1 MKSMLELPHVALW
14 RIGSSFEN
22 EPHRHDDSFQ
32 LTVPVSGVC
41 ELTSE
46 RQSFRLGPG
55 EALVQLPGEEHHF
68 RLGGTDSVII
78 FQMKISS
85 MTELWSGQEQLLL
98 QRQTI
103 AVDDLGE
110 LWRSWTNRLLTGEA
124 DEIGMISEETECA
137 VYAYLQ
143 KTLQTGYGRGTPS
156 SGDAAWRIAE
166 GIGAWRNVMDY
177 IHDHYKEQLSLDE
190 LAALAG
196 VSKYHFVRQFKART
210 GNTPYQYVL
219 SLRIAEAKRLLGAGR
234 TSVTGICF
242 DLGFASLSSFYR
254 MFGRATGMT
263 PEQYRKET
271 GI

>member
-1 MKSMLELPHVALW
+1 
-14 RIGSSFEN
+14 
-22 EPHRHDDSFQ
+22 
-32 LTVPVSGVC
+32 
-41 ELTSE
+41 
-46 RQSFRLGPG
+46 
-55 EALVQLPGEEHHF
+55 
-68 RLGGTDSVII
+68 
-78 FQMKISS
+78 
-85 MTELWSGQEQLLL
+85 
-98 QRQTI
+98 
-103 AVDDLGE
+103 
-110 LWRSWTNRLLTGEA
+110 
-124 DEIGMISEETECA
+124 
-137 VYAYLQ
+137 
-143 KTLQTGYGRGTPS
+143 
-156 SGDAAWRIAE
+156 
-166 GIGAWRNVMDY
+166 MDY